1 MPGQD
6 QVPTPDQRDRI
17 RETLER
23 AHLTRLEAQ
32 RQLQRSQELMLRA
45 AALAGQLRP
54 EVARPAPT
62 PGPAERGGSSDTPDS
77 SASDSQV
84 NQPQVASPAAS
95 SPSPEPAAP
104 SPRLEV
110 YRDGAL
116 AATFV
121 YGEAPIYHAAAGRE
135 VRALVER
142 PHESYNPWRDEIGD
156 GARHPDDPT
165 WWTANITGAGLGKA
179 GFEIYATDLP

>member
-1 MPGQD
+1 MHRQD
-6 QVPTPDQRDRI
+6 QPPTPDQRDRI
-17 RETLER
+17 RESLDR
-23 AHLTRLEAQ
+23 AHLAYLEAQ
-32 RQLQRSQELMLRA
+32 RQLQRSQELMRRA
-45 AALAGQLRP
+45 AALANQGRP
-54 EVARPAPT
+54 EVARPAPV
-62 PGPAERGGSSDTPDS
+62 PGSAQRDSPRDAPSS
-77 SASDSQV
+77 SANAPRSA
-84 NQPQVASPAAS
+84 PPEVARPAAA
-95 SPSPEPAAP
+95 PSPDPAAP
-104 SPRLEV
+104 APRLEV

-121 YGEAPIYHAAAGRE
+121 YGRAPVYRGPAGEE

-156 GARHPDDPT
+156 GARRSDDPT